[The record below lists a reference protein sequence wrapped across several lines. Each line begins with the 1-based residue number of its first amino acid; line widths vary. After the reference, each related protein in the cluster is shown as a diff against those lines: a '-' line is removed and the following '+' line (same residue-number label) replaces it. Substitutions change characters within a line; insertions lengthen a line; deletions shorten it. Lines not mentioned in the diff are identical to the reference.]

1 MAPFS
6 NCRRCAVWFVLASFV
21 WLHLA
26 DAAAVEPN
34 NPLRRVGGDSPMTW
48 RRRHSRDLHHLHL
61 HRDRSLVRAG
71 ALDDQSGRHR
81 RSEWSCPQVNNS
93 SHSPGISCQCD
104 LPHTLRCSAVSGG
117 HTSGSS
123 FGSSESE
130 RQVASV
136 IGALRAL
143 PREQSVSLLDL
154 SIQNFSR
161 LGPFLFERVTLH
173 GLVISSGEIQEVS
186 AQAFAGLASS
196 LTALGLPNNRLVSVP
211 SEALRSLIHLER
223 LDLSNNRIQSI
234 AGQPFAGLD
243 RLRFL
248 DLSGNALETIAPTV
262 FAAASGLRSLQ
273 LRSNL
278 LETSQLVAPALS
290 GLKKLQELDLAYN
303 RLRGRLTST
312 FLQGLDNLI
321 TLELTGNNL
330 TLLKRGML
338 SGLKRLR
345 TLRLARNQIDVIE
358 DQSFVSLASLT
369 SLDLSHNGVVAI
381 SGQSLSHLNDLT
393 QLDLSHNYLRALTSD
408 LVDGL
413 PSLESL
419 DLTDNDIS
427 LVEPGALTN
436 LPKLIHLSLTDNP
449 LNCDCHLVDLA
460 RWLRNSTGN
469 KPADDQNRRSA
480 VCATPPSLENGL
492 LFEAEIE
499 SLTCETN
506 GQGDESNNFLSS
518 QPTEDFIR
526 LSTAQVQFGS
536 AELEGS
542 SLLHTVWKVD
552 SATLPYTCDAILVYE
567 LSEEHEALLDSYPV
581 RCHSEERPNKQLQL
595 TYRLC
600 LVLFE
605 GGHDDEASLL
615 PGCSHS
621 MTWQTL
627 KHHDEEA
634 DETTRESGNVLSD
647 YASSGLPVT
656 AMTTQITAFYA
667 NVSSP
672 QSVSVYMRIPDAL
685 PTCQFT
691 VAVFEKHRLLALKR
705 LNCSTTSFTFGQ
717 LMDSRN
723 NQFASSSID
732 YPVEEYQVCATFAQ
746 QGQFLPPPDG
756 ERQADGDIV
765 LTASKGRSSSSI
777 AISSNS
783 GGHSMINSTVVQ
795 YEHCVVAKVPSRI
808 WAVENTLVVIAVTVV
823 FVLIAAALLLLT
835 YLLARRVFFRRSK
848 LLWCS
853 SSSDPLSSSVPKATS
868 RHILYVP
875 ENDYFTDSACSSSG
889 SDNREETST
898 NV

>member
-1 MAPFS
+1 
-6 NCRRCAVWFVLASFV
+6 W
-21 WLHLA
+21 
-26 DAAAVEPN
+26 
-34 NPLRRVGGDSPMTW
+34 T
-48 RRRHSRDLHHLHL
+48 
-61 HRDRSLVRAG
+61 
-71 ALDDQSGRHR
+71 
-81 RSEWSCPQVNNS
+81 CPQVSDS
-93 SHSPGISCQCD
+93 SRSPGLISCQCD
-104 LPHTLRCSAVSGG
+104 LPHTLRCSGAAGQSQSETQVS
-117 HTSGSS
+117 
-123 FGSSESE
+123 FI
-130 RQVASV
+130 

-143 PREQSVSLLDL
+143 PLEQSVSLLDL

-161 LGPFLFERVTLH
+161 LGPYLFERVTLH
-173 GLVISSGEIQEVS
+173 GLVISSGEIQDVS
-186 AQAFAGLASS
+186 QQAFAGLAQS

-211 SEALRSLIHLER
+211 SEALGSLVHLER

-234 AGQPFAGLD
+234 SGQPFAGLD

-248 DLSGNALETIAPTV
+248 DLSGNALETIAPQV
-262 FAAASGLRSLQ
+262 FAAPSGLRSLQ

-278 LETSQLVAPALS
+278 LEASQLVPPALG
-290 GLKKLQELDLAYN
+290 GLVRLQELDLGYN

-312 FLQGLDNLI
+312 FLQGLDNLL

-358 DQSFVSLASLT
+358 DQSFLSLAALT

-393 QLDLSHNYLRALTSD
+393 QLDLSHNYLRAVTSD

-427 LVEPGALTN
+427 LVESGALTN

-449 LNCDCHLVDLA
+449 LNCDCHMVDLA

-469 KPADDQNRRSA
+469 QAADDLNRRSA
-480 VCATPPSLENGL
+480 VCATPPALENGF
-492 LFEAEIE
+492 LFEAEAE
-499 SLTCETN
+499 AN
-506 GQGDESNNFLSS
+506 NNFLSS

-526 LSTAQVQFGS
+526 LSSAQVQFGS

-542 SLLHTVWKVD
+542 TLLHTMWTVD

-567 LSEEHEALLDSYPV
+567 LNEEHEALLDSYPV
-581 RCHSEERPNKQLQL
+581 RCHSEDRPNKQLQL
-595 TYRLC
+595 TVKLSDNMKTDGQYRLC

-627 KHHDEEA
+627 KQNHDGDEEEEQTA
-634 DETTRESGNVLSD
+634 NSD
-647 YASSGLPVT
+647 SILP
-656 AMTTQITAFYA
+656 ATTQITAFYA
-667 NVSSP
+667 NVSAP

-685 PTCQFT
+685 PACQFT

-717 LMDSRN
+717 LTESR
-723 NQFASSSID
+723 
-732 YPVEEYQVCATFAQ
+732 
-746 QGQFLPPPDG
+746 
-756 ERQADGDIV
+756 
-765 LTASKGRSSSSI
+765 
-777 AISSNS
+777 
-783 GGHSMINSTVVQ
+783 
-795 YEHCVVAKVPSRI
+795 
-808 WAVENTLVVIAVTVV
+808 
-823 FVLIAAALLLLT
+823 
-835 YLLARRVFFRRSK
+835 
-848 LLWCS
+848 
-853 SSSDPLSSSVPKATS
+853 
-868 RHILYVP
+868 
-875 ENDYFTDSACSSSG
+875 
-889 SDNREETST
+889 
-898 NV
+898 